1 MARLAKYWNK
11 TLILELEL
19 TDSYV
24 SGRSSIM
31 EVVAFEAARQE
42 EQTGCRISYLGAFK
56 RFLVMIADI
65 QRLKIRHES
74 FWDQHEINY
83 RQMEQPS
90 VPYVVDPSFPENNYL
105 AGMKPRVMPLFSKFA
120 NVTLHRINAW
130 KRGDFQV
137 SIFENQPKWQKSSV
151 KPAKKFKVDSWT
163 MKKVKTYSNYPDIKY
178 REGQGMVSNRD
189 HKDTIDKLNKYIKP
203 VILKAYAS
211 GSSSNGRTN
220 GQGTN
225 QPSNEV
231 NEKFDS
237 VYKELQQT
245 ISRDINGRQ
254 NQTWSL
260 SSGQENHIASVTFP
274 LNDGHNNAIQITFD
288 FE

>member
-1 MARLAKYWNK
+1 
-11 TLILELEL
+11 
-19 TDSYV
+19 
-24 SGRSSIM
+24 
-31 EVVAFEAARQE
+31 
-42 EQTGCRISYLGAFK
+42 
-56 RFLVMIADI
+56 MIADI
-65 QRLKIRHES
+65 QSLKIRHES

-105 AGMKPRVMPLFSKFA
+105 AGMKPRVMQLFSNFA
-120 NVTLHRINAW
+120 KVTLDRINAW
-130 KRGDFQV
+130 KRGNFQV
-137 SIFENQPKWQKSSV
+137 SIFENQPKWQ
-151 KPAKKFKVDSWT
+151 D
-163 MKKVKTYSNYPDIKY
+163 
-178 REGQGMVSNRD
+178 
-189 HKDTIDKLNKYIKP
+189 
-203 VILKAYAS
+203 
-211 GSSSNGRTN
+211 RTN